1 VITLAGGL
9 TGLLLGAAVLL
20 WPRSTRTLGLV
31 RTPRQGWPVEGHR
44 EHAPS
49 ATADRVADGLLLL
62 SLALR
67 AGFGPIEALEAAA
80 AHTDGAV
87 GQQLRTVAAAHRWG
101 REPMECWALVPSV
114 WQPAAVAW
122 QAAMSAGI
130 SPGALLVRSASV
142 IRDREAQ
149 RVEAALAKAGVL
161 LVLPLGLAFLPGFVA
176 TTIVPVVLRLV
187 GGFLDGGVRP

>member
-1 VITLAGGL
+1 MITLTGGL
-9 TGLLLGAAVLL
+9 AGLLLGAAVLL
-20 WPRSTRTLGLV
+20 WPRRTRTLGLAS
-31 RTPRQGWPVEGHR
+31 TSRQGWPVDDEA
-44 EHAPS
+44 EHVPS
-49 ATADRVADGLLLL
+49 TADRVADGLLLL

-67 AGFGPIEALEAAA
+67 AGFGPVEALEAAA

-101 REPMECWALVPSV
+101 RDPRECWALVPSV

-130 SPGALLVRSASV
+130 SPGPLLVRSASV